1 MVDSHYGAVCLPAK
15 TAIITTDRRTDMLS
29 FGETLARARKA
40 KHLTQKDVSSLLK
53 ERYGMDVKSGS
64 ISHWEK
70 EEAVPNARQFLLL
83 CELYQVQNINETFGV
98 FDQANPLS
106 RLNSEGMEKVYE
118 YAALL
123 LQSELY
129 QKQAAQ
135 IIPFSRQIPR
145 FYIAASAGTGQYL
158 DSDAYEMID
167 VGSEVSSLADFGIT
181 LAGDSMEPL
190 YVNGQTVW
198 VHRQEALSC
207 GEIGIF
213 YYDGNAY
220 CKKYMDNED
229 GIQLI
234 SLNKK
239 YDPIE
244 IDESKGFKIFGKV
257 VG

>member
-1 MVDSHYGAVCLPAK
+1 
-15 TAIITTDRRTDMLS
+15 MLS
-29 FGETLARARKA
+29 FGETLAIARKA
-40 KHLTQKDVSSLLK
+40 KNFKQKDVSTLLMK
-53 ERYGMDVKSGS
+53 KYGMDVKAGS

-70 EEAVPNARQFLLL
+70 GDSMPNAWQFLRL
-83 CELYQVQNINETFGV
+83 CEVYQIQNINETFGV

-106 RLNSEGMEKVYE
+106 HLNSAGMKKIYD
-118 YAALL
+118 YADLL
-123 LQSELY
+123 LQNDLY
-129 QKQAAQ
+129 KRSPAE
-135 IIPFSRQIPR
+135 ILPFRRQLPR
-145 FYIAASAGTGQYL
+145 FYLAASAGTGQYL

-167 VGSEVSSLADFGIT
+167 VGNEVSSHADFGIT

-198 VHRQEALSC
+198 VHRQETLSS

-234 SLNKK
+234 SLNQK

>member
-1 MVDSHYGAVCLPAK
+1 
-15 TAIITTDRRTDMLS
+15 MLS
-29 FGETLARARKA
+29 FGRNLAKARKA
-40 KHLTQKDVSSLLK
+40 LRLTQKDVAALMK
-53 ERYGMDVKSGS
+53 ERYGLDVKSGS

-70 EEAVPNARQFLLL
+70 EETVPNARQFLYL
-83 CELYQVQNINETFGV
+83 CEIYRIQNINETFGV

-106 RLNSEGMEKVYE
+106 HLNEAGMEKVYE
-118 YAALL
+118 YAGLL
-123 LQSELY
+123 LQNDLY
-129 QKQAAQ
+129 KRPVAK
-135 IIPFSRQIPR
+135 IIPITRQLPR

-198 VHRQEALSC
+198 VHRQEALSS

-220 CKKYMDNED
+220 CKKYMNNEN

>member
-1 MVDSHYGAVCLPAK
+1 
-15 TAIITTDRRTDMLS
+15 MLS
-29 FGETLARARKA
+29 FGEILAKARKE
-40 KHLTQKDVSSLLK
+40 KNYKQKDVSALLMEK
-53 ERYGMDVKSGS
+53 YGMDVKAGS

-70 EEAVPNARQFLLL
+70 GDSMPNAWQFLRL
-83 CELYQVQNINETFGV
+83 CEVYQISNINETFGV

-106 RLNSEGMEKVYE
+106 HLNNAGMKKIYD
-118 YAALL
+118 YAELL
-123 LQSELY
+123 LQNDLY
-129 QKQAAQ
+129 KRPSAE
-135 IIPFSRQIPR
+135 ILSFRRQLPR
-145 FYIAASAGTGQYL
+145 FYLAASAGTGQYL

-167 VGSEVSSLADFGIT
+167 VGNEVSSHADFGIT

-198 VHRQEALSC
+198 VHRQEALNS

-220 CKKYMDNED
+220 CKKYMDSGD

>member
-1 MVDSHYGAVCLPAK
+1 
-15 TAIITTDRRTDMLS
+15 MLS
-29 FGETLARARKA
+29 FGRNLAKARKA
-40 KHLTQKDVSSLLK
+40 LRLTQKDVAALMK
-53 ERYGMDVKSGS
+53 ERYGLDVKSGS

-70 EEAVPNARQFLLL
+70 EETVPNARQFLYL
-83 CELYQVQNINETFGV
+83 CEIYRIQNINETFGV

-106 RLNSEGMEKVYE
+106 HLNETGMEKVYE
-118 YAALL
+118 YAGLL
-123 LQSELY
+123 LQNDLY
-129 QKQAAQ
+129 KRPVAK
-135 IIPFSRQIPR
+135 IIPITRQLPR

-198 VHRQEALSC
+198 VHRQDQLID

-213 YYDGNAY
+213 YYAGNAY
-220 CKKYMDNED
+220 CKKYKADD
-229 GIQLI
+229 DKAWLV
-234 SLNKK
+234 SLNRK
-239 YDPIE
+239 YEPIL
-244 IDESKGFKIFGKV
+244 IDESKDFKVFGKV

>member
-1 MVDSHYGAVCLPAK
+1 
-15 TAIITTDRRTDMLS
+15 MLS
-29 FGETLARARKA
+29 FGEILAKARKE
-40 KHLTQKDVSSLLK
+40 KNYKQKDVSALLMEK
-53 ERYGMDVKSGS
+53 YGMDVKAVS

-70 EEAVPNARQFLLL
+70 GDSMPNAWQFLRL
-83 CELYQVQNINETFGV
+83 CEVYQISNINETFGV

-106 RLNSEGMEKVYE
+106 HLNNAGMKKIYD
-118 YAALL
+118 YAELL
-123 LQSELY
+123 LQNDLY
-129 QKQAAQ
+129 KRPSAE
-135 IIPFSRQIPR
+135 ILPFRRQLPR
-145 FYIAASAGTGQYL
+145 FYLAASAGTGQYL

-167 VGSEVSSLADFGIT
+167 VGNEVSSHADFGIT

-198 VHRQEALSC
+198 VHRQEALNS

-220 CKKYMDNED
+220 CKKYMDSGD

>member
-1 MVDSHYGAVCLPAK
+1 
-15 TAIITTDRRTDMLS
+15 MLS
-29 FGETLARARKA
+29 FGRNLAKARKA
-40 KHLTQKDVSSLLK
+40 LRLTQKDVAALMK
-53 ERYGMDVKSGS
+53 ERYGLDVKSGS

-70 EEAVPNARQFLLL
+70 EETVPNARQFLYL
-83 CELYQVQNINETFGV
+83 CEIYRIQNINETFGV

-106 RLNSEGMEKVYE
+106 HLNEAGMEKVYE
-118 YAALL
+118 YAGLL
-123 LQSELY
+123 LQNDLY
-129 QKQAAQ
+129 KRPAAK
-135 IIPFSRQIPR
+135 IIPITRQLPR

-198 VHRQEALSC
+198 VHRQDQLAD

-213 YYDGNAY
+213 YYAGNAY
-220 CKKYMDNED
+220 CKKYKVSDD
-229 GIQLI
+229 KAWLV
-234 SLNKK
+234 SLNRK
-239 YDPIE
+239 YEPIL
-244 IDESKGFKIFGKV
+244 IDESKEFKVFGKV

>member
-1 MVDSHYGAVCLPAK
+1 
-15 TAIITTDRRTDMLS
+15 
-29 FGETLARARKA
+29 
-40 KHLTQKDVSSLLK
+40 
-53 ERYGMDVKSGS
+53 MDVKAGS

-70 EEAVPNARQFLLL
+70 GDSMPNAWQFLRL
-83 CELYQVQNINETFGV
+83 CEVYQISNINETFGV

-106 RLNSEGMEKVYE
+106 HLNNAGMKKIYD
-118 YAALL
+118 YAELL
-123 LQSELY
+123 LQNDLY
-129 QKQAAQ
+129 KRPVAE
-135 IIPFSRQIPR
+135 ILSLRRQLPR
-145 FYIAASAGTGQYL
+145 FYLAASAGTGQYL

-167 VGSEVSSLADFGIT
+167 VGSEVSSLAEFGIT

-198 VHRQEALSC
+198 VHRQETLNS

-213 YYDGNAY
+213 YYDGNAF
-220 CKKYMDNED
+220 CKKYMDSGDE
-229 GIQLI
+229 IRLL

>member
-1 MVDSHYGAVCLPAK
+1 
-15 TAIITTDRRTDMLS
+15 MLS
-29 FGETLARARKA
+29 FGENLAKARKA
-40 KHLTQKDVSSLLK
+40 LRLTQKDVAALMK
-53 ERYGMDVKSGS
+53 EEYGLDVKSGS

-70 EEAVPNARQFLLL
+70 EEAVPNARQFLSL
-83 CELYQVQNINETFGV
+83 CEIYRIQNINETFRV

-106 RLNSEGMEKVYE
+106 HLNEAGMEKVYE
-118 YAALL
+118 YAGLL
-123 LQSELY
+123 LQNDLY
-129 QKQAAQ
+129 KRPVAK
-135 IIPFSRQIPR
+135 IIPITRQLPR

-198 VHRQEALSC
+198 VHRQDQLTD

-213 YYDGNAY
+213 YYAGNAY
-220 CKKYMDNED
+220 CKKYKADD
-229 GIQLI
+229 DKAWLV
-234 SLNKK
+234 SLNRK
-239 YDPIE
+239 YEPIL
-244 IDESKGFKIFGKV
+244 IDESKEFKVFGKV